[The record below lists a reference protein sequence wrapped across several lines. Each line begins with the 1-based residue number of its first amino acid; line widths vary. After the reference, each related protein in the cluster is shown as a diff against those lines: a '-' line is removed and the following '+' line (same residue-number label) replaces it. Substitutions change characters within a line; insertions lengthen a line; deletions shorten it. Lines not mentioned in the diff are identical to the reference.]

1 MNERNIIE
9 FINEKP
15 SSDELYDF
23 KFSERGGDRFYI
35 DRYTNNFKLF
45 FKILRI

>member
-23 KFSERGGDRFYI
+23 KFSEESRS
-35 DRYTNNFKLF
+35 
-45 FKILRI
+45 ILYR

>member
-23 KFSERGGDRFYI
+23 KFSERVDRFYI

-45 FKILRI
+45 LKILRI